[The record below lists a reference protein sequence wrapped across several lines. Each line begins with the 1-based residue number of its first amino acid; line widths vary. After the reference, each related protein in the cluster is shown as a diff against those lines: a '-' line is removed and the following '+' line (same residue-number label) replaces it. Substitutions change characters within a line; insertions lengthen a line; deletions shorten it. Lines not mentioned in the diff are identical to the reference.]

1 MDIRTDWPPA
11 RTARAIQAPPCAMV
25 IFGSSGDLTK
35 RLLIP
40 ALYNLAKAGR
50 LSDKFALIG
59 VDRTD
64 RSHDEFR
71 AYLGEGVRSFV
82 SDTGTGAITEPFDA
96 RAWEFLAP
104 RMSHLHGDVT
114 KPETYVQLA
123 EALKAA
129 EAERGTGGNVVFY
142 LAVASAL
149 FDPVIDRLAESGL
162 TKERGDRWRRVII
175 EKPFG
180 HDLKSAHALDAHLLK
195 VLSEQQIYRIDHYLG
210 KETVQN
216 IMVLRFANA
225 IFEPLWNRDH
235 IDHVQITVAETVGV
249 ERRASFYEATGALRD
264 MVPNHV
270 FQLLSLTAID
280 RKS

>member
-1 MDIRTDWPPA
+1 MASTRSDPSAGRVA
-11 RTARAIQAPPCAMV
+11 RGSQAPPCALV

-64 RSHDEFR
+64 RSHEEFR

-104 RMSHLHGDVT
+104 RMSHLHGDVS
-114 KPETYVQLA
+114 KPETYARLA

-129 EAERGTGGNVVFY
+129 ETEHGTGGNVVFY

-149 FDPVIDRLAESGL
+149 FDPVIDRLTESGL
-162 TKERGDRWRRVII
+162 TKETGDRWRRLII

-180 HDLKSAHALDAHLLK
+180 HDLGSAHALDAHLLK

-216 IMVLRFANA
+216 IMV
-225 IFEPLWNRDH
+225 
-235 IDHVQITVAETVGV
+235 
-249 ERRASFYEATGALRD
+249 
-264 MVPNHV
+264 
-270 FQLLSLTAID
+270 
-280 RKS
+280 